1 MDITEFK
8 EKYITCSKTMYW
20 AAYRLT
26 GSSDEAEDIVQE
38 TFVRLWTHRGL
49 LDTVGNAEAYS
60 VRMVR
65 NVYIDK
71 RRGQHID
78 VVASG
83 TENLQIASAED
94 IARRTEQ
101 RDLAD
106 KTRDII
112 DRLPEQQR
120 RIVIMKDIE
129 DMTYDEMAG
138 LTGLTV
144 QNLRTLL
151 SRGRKTL
158 RQFIKGLDSRQ

>member
-94 IARRTEQ
+94 IARRIEQ

>member
-1 MDITEFK
+1 MDINDFK

-26 GSSDEAEDIVQE
+26 GNSDEAEDIVQE

-158 RQFIKGLDSRQ
+158 RQLITGLDRGQ

>member
-8 EKYITCSKTMYW
+8 KKYITCSKTMYW

>member
-1 MDITEFK
+1 MDINDFK

-26 GSSDEAEDIVQE
+26 GNNDEAEDIVQE
-38 TFVRLWTHRGL
+38 TFLRLWTHREF
-49 LDTVGNAEAYS
+49 LDNVGNAEAY
-60 VRMVR
+60 
-65 NVYIDK
+65 
-71 RRGQHID
+71 
-78 VVASG
+78 
-83 TENLQIASAED
+83 LQIASADD
-94 IARRTEQ
+94 IVRRTEH

-106 KTRDII
+106 KARDII

-158 RQFIKGLDSRQ
+158 RQLITGLDRGQ

>member
-26 GSSDEAEDIVQE
+26 GSNDEAEDIVQE

-138 LTGLTV
+138 LTGLTI

>member
-26 GSSDEAEDIVQE
+26 GNNDEAEDIVQE
-38 TFVRLWTHRGL
+38 TFLRLWTRREI
-49 LDTVGNAEAYS
+49 LDNVGNAEAYS
-60 VRMVR
+60 ARMVR

-78 VVASG
+78 TVLSG
-83 TENLQIASAED
+83 TENLQIASADD
-94 IARRTEQ
+94 IVRRTEH

-106 KTRDII
+106 KARDII

-158 RQFIKGLDSRQ
+158 RQLITGLDRGQ

>member
-26 GSSDEAEDIVQE
+26 GNNDEAEDIVQE
-38 TFVRLWTHRGL
+38 TFLRLWSHREF
-49 LDTVGNAEAYS
+49 LDNVGNAEAYS

-78 VVASG
+78 TVLSG
-83 TENLQIASAED
+83 TENLQIASADD
-94 IARRTEQ
+94 IVRRTEH

-106 KTRDII
+106 KARDII

-120 RIVIMKDIE
+120 RIVFMKDIE

-158 RQFIKGLDSRQ
+158 RQLITGLDRGQ